1 MGQSADEVMTQ
12 IARETHPGIADA
24 DLPEAIFQID
34 QSDPRI
40 AARIFGGAFYG
51 SESTSSNTYH
61 CRGMGRAGDG
71 ILKTTPDFQKK
82 GGSTSSQVAELSS
95 QLQQTTSQL
104 HQTTSQLHQT
114 TSQMQRM
121 AEENA
126 RMRQYQFE
134 LAAWNQAVLDVQ
146 NQNTAMQNQW
156 LLDFTTAMQQGLPTP
171 PLPRPIPA
179 PERPTPPEVHGPQ
192 QQQHEGEE
200 PLQDPQQHDD
210 GTYPQQD
217 PQRHEGEEQQ
227 QPDENEMVD
236 LGLDY
241 DI

>member
-1 MGQSADEVMTQ
+1 MTQ
-12 IARETHPGIADA
+12 IVRETKPDIADA
-24 DLPEAIFQID
+24 DLPEAISQID

-40 AARIFGGAFYG
+40 AARIFGGVFYG
-51 SESTSSNTYH
+51 PESTSSNTYH
-61 CRGMGRAGDG
+61 CRGTGEAGDG
-71 ILKTTPDFQKK
+71 ILRKTPGFQKK
-82 GGSTSSQVAELSS
+82 GASTSSQVAELSS
-95 QLQQTTSQL
+95 QLQ
-104 HQTTSQLHQT
+104 QTTSQLHQT

-146 NQNTAMQNQW
+146 NQNTAIQNQW
-156 LLDFTTAMQQGLPTP
+156 LVDFTTAFQQGLPTP
-171 PLPRPIPA
+171 PLPRAIPP

-192 QQQHEGEE
+192 QQQDGEE
-200 PLQDPQQHDD
+200 QQQQQQ
-210 GTYPQQD
+210 QQD
-217 PQRHEGEEQQ
+217 GEQQHEGEEQH

-236 LGLDY
+236 LGLDF